1 MSNTTDL
8 IRGNPKSLF
17 FKYLVPSIS
26 ATLVT
31 SIYILADSIIIGKG
45 VGSDGIAALNIILPL
60 FSFYFALGILFGV
73 GGGILF
79 SVSQGNNHP
88 EQARAYFTT
97 ALHLV
102 ILVAVVIFALSNIF
116 FKPLMYML
124 GATDSSYAL
133 VSQYGIYITRFCFV
147 FMIVNFLQ
155 AFVRNDKAPRR
166 AMAAT
171 IAGGITNV
179 VLDLVFIYI
188 FNMGMAGGAIAT
200 VLGNLLNLAILLTHF
215 FSKGCTLKPIRCQ
228 NWLKNAKKIFQ
239 SGISSFLLDVA
250 SGIVIL
256 IFNVQILRYVGETGL
271 VVYSIIS
278 NSVLIANSFFNGVS
292 QAVQPLT
299 ASNFGAHK
307 IGRVHE
313 FRRIAVIT
321 VGIFGILFTAIGLAF
336 PGTIIDIF
344 VVSTPDIMTMG
355 QVAIR
360 LYFTALI
367 FMSLNI
373 LLITY
378 LQSTLK
384 ALHALILSL
393 LRGFILCTL
402 FIFIFPM
409 VFGTTSIWLV
419 MPCTEVLTLLAALWF
434 VRKNDEKE
442 I

>member
-1 MSNTTDL
+1 M
-8 IRGNPKSLF
+8 
-17 FKYLVPSIS
+17 
-26 ATLVT
+26 
-31 SIYILADSIIIGKG
+31 
-45 VGSDGIAALNIILPL
+45 
-60 FSFYFALGILFGV
+60 
-73 GGGILF
+73 
-79 SVSQGNNHP
+79 
-88 EQARAYFTT
+88 
-97 ALHLV
+97 
-102 ILVAVVIFALSNIF
+102 
-116 FKPLMYML
+116 
-124 GATDSSYAL
+124 
-133 VSQYGIYITRFCFV
+133 
-147 FMIVNFLQ
+147 
-155 AFVRNDKAPRR
+155 
-166 AMAAT
+166 
-171 IAGGITNV
+171 
-179 VLDLVFIYI
+179 
-188 FNMGMAGGAIAT
+188 
-200 VLGNLLNLAILLTHF
+200 
-215 FSKGCTLKPIRCQ
+215 
-228 NWLKNAKKIFQ
+228 
-239 SGISSFLLDVA
+239 
-250 SGIVIL
+250 L

-292 QAVQPLT
+292 PAVQPLT

-393 LRGFILCTL
+393 LQWIYTVHAVYIYFSDGLWHHLHMAGYAMYGSFDTAGG
-402 FIFIFPM
+402 P
-409 VFGTTSIWLV
+409 WL
-419 MPCTEVLTLLAALWF
+419 L
-434 VRKNDEKE
+434 RKNDEKE